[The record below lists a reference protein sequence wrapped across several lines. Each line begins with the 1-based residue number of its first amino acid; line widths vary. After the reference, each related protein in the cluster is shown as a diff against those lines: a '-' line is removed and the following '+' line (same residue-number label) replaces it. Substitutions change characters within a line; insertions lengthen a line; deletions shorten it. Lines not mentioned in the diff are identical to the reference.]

1 MSKTVSVCFSYF
13 KGIEFELRHLR
24 YFVAVAEEKNFTR
37 AAEKLFIAQPP
48 LSRQIQQLEEELGV
62 KLFERGV
69 RPLKTTMAGEFFYEH
84 GKQLLVQVN
93 ELKLMTQRLGNVNES
108 LRVAYVAST
117 LYGKLPQIINI
128 FRQRYGNI
136 ALELFEMT
144 TMEQIHALKEGDID
158 IGFGR
163 LYLQDPSVRRIVLRK
178 EPLVLAVPF
187 NHRFIGRKEI
197 TLDQIVSEKIIIY
210 PQKPRPSF
218 ADQVLEI
225 FKFIGLQPERLF
237 EARELHIAMGLVAA
251 GEGVSLVPEGLARVN
266 VQDIAFIPIVDDH
279 AFSPIMM
286 STRTKDKSDNIR
298 NMLNIIYDIY
308 DQEKIA
314 YIRRKI

>member
-1 MSKTVSVCFSYF
+1 M
-13 KGIEFELRHLR
+13 R

-84 GKQLLVQVN
+84 AKQLLVQVN

-108 LRVAYVAST
+108 LKVAYVAST

-144 TMEQIHALKEGDID
+144 TMEQIYALKEGDID

>member
-1 MSKTVSVCFSYF
+1 M
-13 KGIEFELRHLR
+13 R

-84 GKQLLVQVN
+84 AKQLLVQVN

-108 LRVAYVAST
+108 LKVAYVAST

-298 NMLNIIYDIY
+298 NMLNVIYDIY

>member
-1 MSKTVSVCFSYF
+1 M
-13 KGIEFELRHLR
+13 R

-62 KLFERGV
+62 KLFERGG

-84 GKQLLVQVN
+84 AKQLMVQVN
-93 ELKLMTQRLGNVNES
+93 ELKLMTQRLGNVSEN

-117 LYGKLPQIINI
+117 LYGKLPQIINV
-128 FRQRYGNI
+128 FRQRYSNI
-136 ALELFEMT
+136 ALELLEMT
-144 TMEQIHALKEGDID
+144 TMEQIHALKEGEID

-178 EPLVLAVPF
+178 EPLVLAVPC
-187 NHRFIGRKEI
+187 NHRFVGKKEI
-197 TLDQIVSEKIIIY
+197 SLDQIVSEKIIIY

-218 ADQVLEI
+218 ADQILEI
-225 FKFIGLQPERLF
+225 FKFIGLQPEKLF
-237 EARELHIAMGLVAA
+237 EARELHIALGLVAA
-251 GEGVSLVPEGLARVN
+251 GEGVSLVPKGLARVN
-266 VQDIAFIPIVDDH
+266 VQDTEFIPIVDDH

-298 NMLNIIYDIY
+298 NILNIIYDIY

-314 YIRRKI
+314 YIHRKI

>member
-1 MSKTVSVCFSYF
+1 M
-13 KGIEFELRHLR
+13 
-24 YFVAVAEEKNFTR
+24 
-37 AAEKLFIAQPP
+37 
-48 LSRQIQQLEEELGV
+48 
-62 KLFERGV
+62 
-69 RPLKTTMAGEFFYEH
+69 KTTMAGEFFYEH
-84 GKQLLVQVN
+84 AKQLLVQVN
-93 ELKLMTQRLGNVNES
+93 ELKLMTQRLGNVTES
-108 LRVAYVAST
+108 LKVAYVAST

-144 TMEQIHALKEGDID
+144 TMEQIYALKEGDID

-279 AFSPIMM
+279 AFSPIIM